1 MLDEDGYFSIEV
13 EVKASKG
20 AEYLIELFTA
30 DNNNPDG
37 PNSGLV
43 NTTYIRVPH
52 NMSGKH

>member
-20 AEYLIELFTA
+20 AEYLIELFAA